1 VDTPSPSAVTTNWFA
16 AVEYELKRLGYEVEL
31 EGFELNES
39 AYMFIQTN
47 VAV

>member
-1 VDTPSPSAVTTNWFA
+1 MRTPPPPAVTTNWVA
-16 AVEYELKRLGYEVEL
+16 AVEYELKQLGYEVEL

-39 AYMFIQTN
+39 AYMFIQKN